1 MSKNSMEYLLNQLI
15 NIWEESESYSKSDV
29 LEILQELGEK
39 ITSQGKSLGNDTV
52 RYIEELRL
60 ELILCPQ
67 CGSEL
72 TTKDEIVNV
81 GEARGCPYSE
91 INQCR
96 ICPVC
101 HWKEE
106 N

>member
-1 MSKNSMEYLLNQLI
+1 MSEERLFNMLLD
-15 NIWEESESYSKSDV
+15 IWANAESYSKEEV
-29 LEILQELGEK
+29 LSVYEQLCEK
-39 ITSQGKSLGNDTV
+39 IIASGSKVGKNTLKL
-52 RYIEELRL
+52 IKEMRL
-60 ELILCPQ
+60 ENNKCPQ

-96 ICPVC
+96 ICPIC

-106 N
+106 D